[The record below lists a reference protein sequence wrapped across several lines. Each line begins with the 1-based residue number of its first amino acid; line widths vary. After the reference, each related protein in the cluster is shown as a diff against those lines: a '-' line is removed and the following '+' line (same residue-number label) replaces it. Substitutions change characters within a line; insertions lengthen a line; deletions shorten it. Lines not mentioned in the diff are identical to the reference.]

1 MHLMR
6 LMFAFGVAILFGA
19 LASADPVGQTDY
31 QLLATNRTSTMED
44 ELNDAAARGHRFSA
58 VHGGETAFGGREL
71 VVAIERDPAETPWPR
86 FDYRVLATHRTE
98 TMENE
103 LNDAASLGFRAVGQV
118 VLETEFG
125 GHEVV
130 VIVERDW
137 NDSARFEYVLLAATR
152 TSTMERE
159 LADAGRRGFRIVG
172 LSVGV
177 TSFGGQELV
186 AVVERPLAP

>member
-1 MHLMR
+1 MR
-6 LMFAFGVAILFGA
+6 ELRVLFAFGAAILFA
-19 LASADPVGQTDY
+19 AAASADHVGRTDY
-31 QLLATNRTSTMED
+31 QMLATSQTSTMED
-44 ELNDAAARGHRFSA
+44 ELNHAATRGYRFSA

-71 VVAIERDPAETPWPR
+71 VVVIERDLDETPWPR
-86 FDYRVLATHRTE
+86 FDYRVLATNRTL

-103 LNDAASLGFRAVGQV
+103 LNDVASFGFRAVGQA

-130 VIVERDW
+130 VIIERDL
-137 NDSARFEYVLLAATR
+137 NDSARFEYAVLATTR
-152 TSTMERE
+152 TSTMQRE
-159 LADAGRRGFRIVG
+159 LNDAGRRGFRIVG

-177 TSFGGQELV
+177 TSFGGQEVV